1 MGLNRL
7 SRIKRLSARA
17 GLDSLAAQALT
28 SVAAFRQKLSTREL
42 LSSEVDELYE
52 AAREERDAALI
63 YEKCLLARSSPL
75 LKNAVRLGIN
85 PPDESLRDYEE
96 QFGNRASAYT
106 SPGSVSSMFSPAA
119 YLTAL
124 YRNARGLYPEES
136 PYHIDKRRPDL
147 KGLLLSQSNM
157 SKEVSALSLSN
168 EVLMTLA
175 GESRK
180 LEGGEEDQDSILEWL
195 STYRLSGSTPYH
207 HPHARLRQSRI
218 QKDPKFKQLAANPRV
233 TGLFSGTTMAAMA
246 FDIPPELYTILTEE
260 VMAGNAEELY
270 VRNFG
275 DIDPEALIAPQSL
288 RRYYG
293 LSDEEVALFLT
304 DYASGEEGGEEYINN
319 VLVTKIGD
327 KVYRLQSGIPTNTLN
342 YAWLLP
348 QADGTWLLKF
358 SFSDSHPGYD
368 IFQVRVESADVV
380 IYQENQGWG
389 DFIPGQSYTV
399 KIEASDLLQ
408 GEFTMSLRR
417 YIYSGSYVGGLVSYN
432 ISIADSF
439 QFYVL
444 NLNKT
449 IRLWRATG
457 LYPKSV
463 EVIVN
468 SVNPDNITDETL
480 QLLFQV
486 QRCVQRYGVK
496 SEEALVLCGGLLS
509 NNSYDDNQSLF
520 DQVFNSPPL
529 NGESFAPSTTQIN
542 LLPDNAADHS
552 FEKAVLKRAFNVD
565 DVGLFTLLSIFD
577 NSVSTGAFT
586 LNLKNLSA
594 MYALSRWARLHGLS
608 VAELR
613 QLLKAA
619 DLPRLTS
626 ELENTQLWS
635 GWLQKVDSLTQW
647 LNARKLSVASLEL
660 LTRPTFMQVA
670 STEISAL
677 LDEVKR
683 VIDANGDVDTLAKR
697 ISLLAPVLV
706 SSLALPSAAVA
717 ESVLAWANGLQPA
730 EWTVDQFWDG
740 AATNDVKAVAF
751 CYGLA
756 QLALIYYAT
765 GINPQAFS
773 LFVASPARLLGP
785 VPETVVLP
793 RALATVQALCNFS
806 AWLKSLGDG
815 ASTLLAAFVADTLT
829 PADLAIALNDDA
841 ASFEQATEQ
850 AFAEAQAASDTQ
862 LSAWSEIDAVLQ
874 WTALSAAFGVTP
886 VNIGELLALDYAAD
900 NQPAWDDWVRVA
912 DAFSAG
918 LSQNE
923 TKGMEAALASGLS
936 AALSG
941 YLLKSGMTA
950 QLANSSREGL
960 YQYLLLDNLN
970 GPQVMTSR
978 VAEAIVSLQTFIQRT
993 LSAPESQ
1000 GFVDKTTVTGQFF
1013 TDWERYNQ
1021 RYSTWA
1027 GAAKLVY
1034 YPENYVDP
1042 TVRLGQSGMMNTMLQ
1057 TLGQAQL
1064 NIDTVGDAFNTYLNS
1079 FEEVANL
1086 RVISGYHDNLDV
1098 HEGKTYFVG
1107 TNQSEVRE
1115 FYWRSADE
1123 GRRGE
1128 DGQLA
1133 ANAWTDWRKIECA
1146 AQPWGDCIRPVIFKS
1161 RLYLCWL
1168 ERKDVTPPDAY
1179 RALDNA
1185 GVFEYAINVSYLR
1198 YDGNWTSPKIVD
1210 VTDELSRF
1218 DLEKTSLGLYCSHFQ
1233 KEEAMTV
1240 LVYTKEPV
1248 SGASEDAPDKRL
1260 LYVYEDMSISYKVY
1274 DEAVTF
1280 AAYIEQQLDNESS
1293 TFVVNVYAQALD
1305 VDKKLTFFNKHEIDF
1320 EIVGDANNIAVVDAS
1335 GPDPIMLSL
1344 SPRFTVTSK
1353 MAGWKARVF
1362 AEILLANGDGY
1373 EFFHGVTT
1381 DGGEHHV
1388 IRGANFIY
1396 IVFPTTLSMEEQ
1408 MFYGSF
1414 SAYDSSS
1421 NTFVSL
1427 TLEEMYI
1434 SLDGYAIYKHADF
1447 SPGSNRVPIP
1457 RLGLLL
1463 LFILPVEMEV
1473 LPGSEVTSD
1482 TAASQEDIRV
1492 EITGG
1497 GSDATFPIADY
1508 AEEPGDLGWFE
1519 TKIYQFKLL
1528 QVPVAGSW
1536 GERTEIT
1543 LDVKFKVRESDYA
1556 HYTLRLFRP
1565 SLDVKNLI
1573 QLKTTSENAQYMQI
1587 DAYRTRLNTLFAR
1600 QLVERA
1606 AAGIDTI
1613 LSYETQEIQEPQ
1625 LGEGFFVTLNLPVYD
1640 QAQHGDEKWVRIYYQ
1655 SFAEVDDNYLAWSGN
1670 LSDQAITPVEL
1681 FVPYSGGGWFLEQEI
1696 HLRIQ
1701 YQGADFNN
1709 ANNQSVWIGY
1719 LPDNRPVDIARPGH
1733 AGGLASYIVHSVTG
1747 RNNNTVPMDFA
1758 GANALYF
1765 WELFY
1770 YTPMMSAQRFLQEQ
1784 QFTLADQWLRYVW
1797 SPSGYV
1803 VRGQHVDRNWNVR
1816 PLQEDTRWNDAPLKA
1831 VDPDAVA
1838 QNDPMHYKVATF
1850 MRALDL
1856 LIARGDSA
1864 YRKLE
1869 RDTLTE
1875 AKVWYSQALNL
1886 LGEQPYIRAN
1896 AQWTEPSLGDASS
1909 QALAEQHVTVLSLLR
1924 EGRAETLKA
1933 MASTNTATASSLFL
1947 PEVNEVMQGY
1957 WLTLRQ
1963 RIYNLRHN
1971 LTLDGQPLLLPLF
1984 AKPADPKALLNAAVA
1999 AENSGGSELPVTS
2012 LPLWRFD
2019 PMLESARGL
2028 VFQLIQFG
2036 NAVQGVLERQDA
2048 ESLNALLQNQG
2059 TELMASSIRVQ
2070 EGMLRDL
2077 EAEKAVLSRTKDS
2090 AQLRFDSYSR
2100 LYDEDLNARERL
2112 SLDAQK
2118 SAKSLATGAKMVH
2131 MTAAA
2136 LDLAPNVFGL
2146 ANGGMNFGAVG
2157 NIVGLGITIDS
2168 DGLMMDSSRISQE
2181 EMYRRRREEWE
2192 IQRNNAEGDI
2202 HQIEAQLAALD
2213 VRIESAELQKTHL
2226 EMQQG
2231 QAQAQLDFLQ
2241 TKFSNSALYSW
2252 LRGRLATIYFQFY
2265 DLAVS
2270 RCLMAEKAWHWESG
2284 KSDTYIRGGGWQG
2297 TWAGLTCGEG
2307 LMLNLA
2313 QLETARMKWSKRALE
2328 VTRTVSLADF
2338 YRSTLAETDQ
2348 FELSAAVSA
2357 LLSGDTPPEGS
2368 AERVRLDESGALTA
2382 SITLADLNIVD
2393 DYPSGLGDQRRIK
2406 QVSVSLPAL
2415 LGPYQDVQ
2423 AVLNYTVGGNGL
2435 PPGCDNM
2442 AISRGVND
2450 SGQFQAD
2457 FNDPRWLPF
2466 EGADIREGSM
2476 IISFPQAETKQ
2487 KALLE
2492 SLTDIILHINYTIR
2506 SL

>member
-85 PPDESLRDYEE
+85 PPGASLRDYEE

-233 TGLFSGTTMAAMA
+233 TGLFSGPTMAGMA

-293 LSDEEVALFLT
+293 LSDEEVALFST

-358 SFSDSHPGYD
+358 SFSDSQPGYD
-368 IFQVRVESADVV
+368 IFQVRVESADVI
-380 IYQENQGWG
+380 IYQESQEWG

-399 KIEASDLLQ
+399 IIEASDLLQ

-417 YIYSGSYVGGLVSYN
+417 YIYSGSYVGGLVNYN
-432 ISIADSF
+432 VSIADSF

-444 NLNKT
+444 NLNKA

-457 LYPKSV
+457 LHPKSV

-468 SVNPDNITDETL
+468 SVSPDNITDETL

-486 QRCVQRYGVK
+486 QRCVQRYGVEP
-496 SEEALVLCGGLLS
+496 EEALVLCGGLLS
-509 NNSYDDNQSLF
+509 QSGYDDNQSLF

-529 NGESFAPSTTQIN
+529 NGDSFAPSTTQIN

-608 VAELR
+608 VAELG

-647 LNARKLSVASLEL
+647 LNARKLTVASVEL

-740 AATNDVKAVAF
+740 AATNDVKAIAF

-756 QLALIYYAT
+756 QLALIYHAT
-765 GINPQAFS
+765 GINPQAFA

-785 VPETVVLP
+785 VPEIVVLP

-841 ASFEQATEQ
+841 ARFEQATEQ
-850 AFAEAQAASDTQ
+850 AFAQAQAASDTQ

-874 WTALSAAFGVTP
+874 WAALSAAFGVTP

-1098 HEGKTYFVG
+1098 HEGKTYFIG

-1168 ERKDVTPPDAY
+1168 ERKDVTPPDAQ
-1179 RALDNA
+1179 
-1185 GVFEYAINVSYLR
+1185 GMPGTTKVFDYAINISYLR
-1198 YDGNWTSPKIVD
+1198 YDGNWTSPKIID
-1210 VTDELSRF
+1210 VTDKIKSFAGAVESGT
-1218 DLEKTSLGLYCSHFQ
+1218 EPPGLYCTSYDT
-1233 KEEAMTV
+1233 ETTMAV
-1240 LVYTKEPV
+1240 LLYKKGESYASDEPAESDMHLV
-1248 SGASEDAPDKRL
+1248 
-1260 LYVYEDMSISYKVY
+1260 YVYEDMTSDQREDSAPTFLASMKYELDTAKENIINNKYTHGLSVLGEVPATAYMPNYIFSYWSGSYTVDSNGSEPNALLSIAKQVNISPRIPEAVKTISLIDSSFTEVSLFRQLHSDDDNVWFVRYDKKIVVLFRYSMSPIKPLSVTVNYGIHGPQVLVGGSVSLRSYYVVVY
-1274 DEAVTF
+1274 DDPF
-1280 AAYIEQQLDNESS
+1280 PDS
-1293 TFVVNVYAQALD
+1293 TLAPGERGHYVR
-1305 VDKKLTFFNKHEIDF
+1305 IDF
-1320 EIVGDANNIAVVDAS
+1320 LYYLYG
-1335 GPDPIMLSL
+1335 
-1344 SPRFTVTSK
+1344 
-1353 MAGWKARVF
+1353 
-1362 AEILLANGDGY
+1362 
-1373 EFFHGVTT
+1373 
-1381 DGGEHHV
+1381 
-1388 IRGANFIY
+1388 
-1396 IVFPTTLSMEEQ
+1396 
-1408 MFYGSF
+1408 FY
-1414 SAYDSSS
+1414 
-1421 NTFVSL
+1421 TQPQW
-1427 TLEEMYI
+1427 M
-1434 SLDGYAIYKHADF
+1434 
-1447 SPGSNRVPIP
+1447 
-1457 RLGLLL
+1457 
-1463 LFILPVEMEV
+1463 
-1473 LPGSEVTSD
+1473 
-1482 TAASQEDIRV
+1482 
-1492 EITGG
+1492 
-1497 GSDATFPIADY
+1497 
-1508 AEEPGDLGWFE
+1508 
-1519 TKIYQFKLL
+1519 
-1528 QVPVAGSW
+1528 
-1536 GERTEIT
+1536 
-1543 LDVKFKVRESDYA
+1543 
-1556 HYTLRLFRP
+1556 
-1565 SLDVKNLI
+1565 
-1573 QLKTTSENAQYMQI
+1573 
-1587 DAYRTRLNTLFAR
+1587 LNTLHPLSPEA
-1600 QLVERA
+1600 V
-1606 AAGIDTI
+1606 I
-1613 LSYETQEIQEPQ
+1613 L
-1625 LGEGFFVTLNLPVYD
+1625 NVYD
-1640 QAQHGDEKWVRIYYQ
+1640 GKKNQTFSAIDY
-1655 SFAEVDDNYLAWSGN
+1655 VDPLPPFNGEDGMLYNFN
-1670 LSDQAITPVEL
+1670 VNDI
-1681 FVPYSGGGWFLEQEI
+1681 EI
-1696 HLRIQ
+1696 SK
-1701 YQGADFNN
+1701 D
-1709 ANNQSVWIGY
+1709 W
-1719 LPDNRPVDIARPGH
+1719 
-1733 AGGLASYIVHSVTG
+1733 GGLPLMIWLSV
-1747 RNNNTVPMDFA
+1747 
-1758 GANALYF
+1758 
-1765 WELFY
+1765 
-1770 YTPMMSAQRFLQEQ
+1770 
-1784 QFTLADQWLRYVW
+1784 
-1797 SPSGYV
+1797 
-1803 VRGQHVDRNWNVR
+1803 
-1816 PLQEDTRWNDAPLKA
+1816 
-1831 VDPDAVA
+1831 
-1838 QNDPMHYKVATF
+1838 
-1850 MRALDL
+1850 
-1856 LIARGDSA
+1856 
-1864 YRKLE
+1864 
-1869 RDTLTE
+1869 
-1875 AKVWYSQALNL
+1875 
-1886 LGEQPYIRAN
+1886 
-1896 AQWTEPSLGDASS
+1896 
-1909 QALAEQHVTVLSLLR
+1909 
-1924 EGRAETLKA
+1924 
-1933 MASTNTATASSLFL
+1933 
-1947 PEVNEVMQGY
+1947 
-1957 WLTLRQ
+1957 
-1963 RIYNLRHN
+1963 
-1971 LTLDGQPLLLPLF
+1971 
-1984 AKPADPKALLNAAVA
+1984 
-1999 AENSGGSELPVTS
+1999 
-2012 LPLWRFD
+2012 
-2019 PMLESARGL
+2019 
-2028 VFQLIQFG
+2028 
-2036 NAVQGVLERQDA
+2036 
-2048 ESLNALLQNQG
+2048 
-2059 TELMASSIRVQ
+2059 
-2070 EGMLRDL
+2070 
-2077 EAEKAVLSRTKDS
+2077 
-2090 AQLRFDSYSR
+2090 
-2100 LYDEDLNARERL
+2100 
-2112 SLDAQK
+2112 
-2118 SAKSLATGAKMVH
+2118 
-2131 MTAAA
+2131 
-2136 LDLAPNVFGL
+2136 
-2146 ANGGMNFGAVG
+2146 
-2157 NIVGLGITIDS
+2157 
-2168 DGLMMDSSRISQE
+2168 
-2181 EMYRRRREEWE
+2181 
-2192 IQRNNAEGDI
+2192 
-2202 HQIEAQLAALD
+2202 
-2213 VRIESAELQKTHL
+2213 
-2226 EMQQG
+2226 
-2231 QAQAQLDFLQ
+2231 
-2241 TKFSNSALYSW
+2241 
-2252 LRGRLATIYFQFY
+2252 
-2265 DLAVS
+2265 
-2270 RCLMAEKAWHWESG
+2270 
-2284 KSDTYIRGGGWQG
+2284 
-2297 TWAGLTCGEG
+2297 
-2307 LMLNLA
+2307 
-2313 QLETARMKWSKRALE
+2313 
-2328 VTRTVSLADF
+2328 
-2338 YRSTLAETDQ
+2338 
-2348 FELSAAVSA
+2348 
-2357 LLSGDTPPEGS
+2357 
-2368 AERVRLDESGALTA
+2368 
-2382 SITLADLNIVD
+2382 
-2393 DYPSGLGDQRRIK
+2393 
-2406 QVSVSLPAL
+2406 
-2415 LGPYQDVQ
+2415 
-2423 AVLNYTVGGNGL
+2423 
-2435 PPGCDNM
+2435 
-2442 AISRGVND
+2442 
-2450 SGQFQAD
+2450 
-2457 FNDPRWLPF
+2457 
-2466 EGADIREGSM
+2466 
-2476 IISFPQAETKQ
+2476 
-2487 KALLE
+2487 
-2492 SLTDIILHINYTIR
+2492 
-2506 SL
+2506 

>member
-1 MGLNRL
+1 MGINRM
-7 SRIKRLSARA
+7 SQIKRLSARA

-28 SVAAFRQKLSTREL
+28 SVAAFRQKLSTRKL

-52 AAREERDAALI
+52 AAREEREAALI

-75 LKNAVRLGIN
+75 LKNAVRLSIN
-85 PPDESLRDYEE
+85 PPGESLRDYEE

-168 EVLMTLA
+168 EVLVTLA
-175 GESRK
+175 GKEMAVDDQNAV
-180 LEGGEEDQDSILEWL
+180 LEALAEF
-195 STYRLSGSTPYH
+195 RLSASTPYH

-233 TGLFSGTTMAAMA
+233 TGLFSGATMAGMA
-246 FDIPPELYTILTEE
+246 FDMPPELYTILTEE
-260 VMAGNAEELY
+260 VTSENAAALY
-270 VRNFG
+270 AKNFG
-275 DIDPEALIAPQSL
+275 DLPEEYLLNPQSL

-293 LSDEEVALFLT
+293 LSDEEVTLFT
-304 DYASGEEGGEEYINN
+304 TIDWEGEQDGGGEGEYVDN
-319 VLVTKIGD
+319 VLTTMIDGA
-327 KVYRLQSGIPTNTLN
+327 VYRLQCGQHYTLDF
-342 YAWLLP
+342 AWLFPKGNGAYELRFSYNDVH
-348 QADGTWLLKF
+348 QAFKAFRVNLNDEGTLFDNPDWTPPDAGATCVVQIASGVPEGSFTLYLERYRQDGLFIRAPIAYDVSISRSSVAYLLK
-358 SFSDSHPGYD
+358 
-368 IFQVRVESADVV
+368 
-380 IYQENQGWG
+380 
-389 DFIPGQSYTV
+389 
-399 KIEASDLLQ
+399 
-408 GEFTMSLRR
+408 
-417 YIYSGSYVGGLVSYN
+417 
-432 ISIADSF
+432 
-439 QFYVL
+439 
-444 NLNKT
+444 LNKA

-457 LYPKSV
+457 MHPRAL
-463 EVIVN
+463 ETIVN
-468 SVNPDNITDETL
+468 SVNSNNITDETL

-486 QRCVQRYGVK
+486 QRGVQRYGVEP
-496 SEEALVLCGGLLS
+496 EEALVLSGGRLS
-509 NNSYDDNQSLF
+509 QSGYDDNQSLF

-565 DVGLFTLLSIFD
+565 DVGLFTLLSLFD

-586 LNLKNLSA
+586 LSLKNLSA

-608 VAELR
+608 VAELG

-619 DLPRLTS
+619 DLPRLAS
-626 ELENTQLWS
+626 EPENTQLWS

-647 LNARKLSVASLEL
+647 LNARKLTLASVEL

-670 STEISAL
+670 STEILAL

-683 VIDANGDVDTLAKR
+683 VIDANGDADTLAKR

-730 EWTVDQFWDG
+730 EWNVDQFWDG

-756 QLALIYYAT
+756 QLALIYHAT

-793 RALATVQALCNFS
+793 RALATLQALCNFS

-841 ASFEQATEQ
+841 ARFEQATEQ
-850 AFAEAQAASDTQ
+850 AFSQAQAASDTQ

-874 WTALSAAFGVTP
+874 WAALSAAFGVTP

-936 AALSG
+936 AALCG

-1064 NIDTVGDAFNTYLNS
+1064 NTDTVGDAFNTYLNN

-1098 HEGKTYFVG
+1098 HEGKTYFIG

-1123 GRRGE
+1123 GRRSE

-1146 AQPWGDCIRPVIFKS
+1146 AQPWGDCIRPVIYKS

-1168 ERKDVTPPDAY
+1168 ERKDVTPPKADGSPGISEIF
-1179 RALDNA
+1179 D
-1185 GVFEYAINVSYLR
+1185 YAINISYLR
-1198 YDGNWTSPKIVD
+1198 YDGNWTSPKIID
-1210 VTDELSRF
+1210 VTEEENGFAAGCKPPGIYCTSFDAETTMAVLLYRKEDSYADQLPVQADMRLVYIYEDMASDQRQSFAETFLSFMKYELDSTEGNVINNKYTHG
-1218 DLEKTSLGLYCSHFQ
+1218 LSLGGESVHGLYERNYDISVSYGSYTLDVNGS
-1233 KEEAMTV
+1233 EAVAKISIHKRIT
-1240 LVYTKEPV
+1240 LVPRI
-1248 SGASEDAPDKRL
+1248 PNPLRL
-1260 LYVYEDMSISYKVY
+1260 LYEYYSSFAETPFLRALSSDDGKIWFVRQGGKIYLALSTILTWGVPISVWVYYGDAHARLLVREDAVSALTFVLVVYNDPYPDSMLCPSPAGFTVMIQLATGSYQFDTPPQWMANPFYPFSFDLLQLNVFDVNGPQAFLAVDYVSALPPFNVSGMVFDFDVGNVSISKEWGVLPSY
-1274 DEAVTF
+1274 DVAF
-1280 AAYIEQQLDNESS
+1280 
-1293 TFVVNVYAQALD
+1293 
-1305 VDKKLTFFNKHEIDF
+1305 
-1320 EIVGDANNIAVVDAS
+1320 
-1335 GPDPIMLSL
+1335 
-1344 SPRFTVTSK
+1344 
-1353 MAGWKARVF
+1353 
-1362 AEILLANGDGY
+1362 
-1373 EFFHGVTT
+1373 
-1381 DGGEHHV
+1381 
-1388 IRGANFIY
+1388 
-1396 IVFPTTLSMEEQ
+1396 
-1408 MFYGSF
+1408 SF
-1414 SAYDSSS
+1414 SIGGVDSDDR
-1421 NTFVSL
+1421 
-1427 TLEEMYI
+1427 I
-1434 SLDGYAIYKHADF
+1434 QWI
-1447 SPGSNRVPIP
+1447 
-1457 RLGLLL
+1457 
-1463 LFILPVEMEV
+1463 
-1473 LPGSEVTSD
+1473 
-1482 TAASQEDIRV
+1482 
-1492 EITGG
+1492 
-1497 GSDATFPIADY
+1497 
-1508 AEEPGDLGWFE
+1508 
-1519 TKIYQFKLL
+1519 
-1528 QVPVAGSW
+1528 VPVTRNA
-1536 GERTEIT
+1536 
-1543 LDVKFKVRESDYA
+1543 SD
-1556 HYTLRLFRP
+1556 
-1565 SLDVKNLI
+1565 SKNI
-1573 QLKTTSENAQYMQI
+1573 IKIKNTHEKAQYMEV

-1606 AAGIDTI
+1606 ASGIDTI

-1625 LGEGFFVTLNLPVYD
+1625 LGEGFFVTLKLPVYD
-1640 QAQHGDEKWVRIYYQ
+1640 QAQHGDEKWVKIYYQ
-1655 SFAEVDDNYLAWSGN
+1655 SFAEVDDNYLAWTGS
-1670 LSDQAITPVEL
+1670 LSDQAITSVEL
-1681 FVPYSGGGWFLEQEI
+1681 FVPYPVGGWFLEQEI

-1719 LPDNRPVDIARPGH
+1719 LPDSRPVDIARPGH
-1733 AGGLASYIVHSVTG
+1733 AGALAPHIVHSVTG
-1747 RNNNTVPMDFA
+1747 RDNSTVPMDFS

-1816 PLQEDTRWNDAPLKA
+1816 PLQEDTSWNDAPLKA

-1896 AQWTEPSLGDASS
+1896 AQWTEPSLGEASS

-1963 RIYNLRHN
+1963 RMYNLRHN

-1999 AENSGGSELPVTS
+1999 AESSGGSELPVTS

-2070 EGMLRDL
+2070 EGMLREL
-2077 EAEKAVLSRTKDS
+2077 EAEKAVLSKAKDS
-2090 AQLRFDSYSR
+2090 ARKRFDSYSR
-2100 LYDEDLNARERL
+2100 MHDENINARERL
-2112 SLDAQK
+2112 SIEMQAASQ
-2118 SAKSLATGAKMVH
+2118 SVAAGAKVAH

-2136 LDLAPNVFGL
+2136 AGLAPNIFGL
-2146 ANGGMNFGAVG
+2146 ANGGMKYEGVGNAVG
-2157 NIVGLGITIDS
+2157 IGITMAS
-2168 DGLMMDSSRISQE
+2168 DVLMITSLRIAQE

-2226 EMQQG
+2226 GMQQG
-2231 QAQAQLDFLQ
+2231 HAQAQLDFLQ

-2270 RCLMAEKAWHWESG
+2270 RCLMTEKAWLWESG
-2284 KSDTYIRGGGWQG
+2284 KSDTYIRGGGWQC

-2338 YRSTLAETDQ
+2338 YRSTLAESDQ

-2357 LLSGDTPPEGS
+2357 LLNGDTPPEGS

-2423 AVLNYTVGGNGL
+2423 AVLNYTGGVNEL

-2450 SGQFQAD
+2450 SGQFQPD

-2466 EGADIREGSM
+2466 EGADISEGSM

-2492 SLTDIILHINYTIR
+2492 SLNDIILHISYTIR
-2506 SL
+2506 SS

>member
-7 SRIKRLSARA
+7 SKIKRLSARA

-28 SVAAFRQKLSTREL
+28 SVAAFRQKLSTRKL
-42 LSSEVDELYE
+42 LFSEVDELYE
-52 AAREERDAALI
+52 AAREEREAALI

-85 PPDESLRDYEE
+85 PPGESLRDYEE

-106 SPGSVSSMFSPAA
+106 SLGSVSSMFSPAA

-175 GESRK
+175 GKEMAVDDQNAV
-180 LEGGEEDQDSILEWL
+180 LEALAEF
-195 STYRLSGSTPYH
+195 RLSASTPYH

-233 TGLFSGTTMAAMA
+233 TGLFSGATMAGMA
-246 FDIPPELYTILTEE
+246 FDMPPELYTILTEE
-260 VMAGNAEELY
+260 VTSENAAALY
-270 VRNFG
+270 AKNFG
-275 DIDPEALIAPQSL
+275 DLPEEYLLNPQSL

-293 LSDEEVALFLT
+293 LSDEEVTLFT
-304 DYASGEEGGEEYINN
+304 TIDWEGEQDGGREGEYVDN
-319 VLVTKIGD
+319 VLTTMIDGA
-327 KVYRLQSGIPTNTLN
+327 VYRLQCGQHYTLDF
-342 YAWLLP
+342 AWLFPKGNGAYELRFSYNDVH
-348 QADGTWLLKF
+348 QAFKAFRVHLNDGRTLFDNPDWTPPDAGTTCVVQIASGVPEGSFTLYLERYRQDGLFVRAPIAYDVSISRSAVAYLLK
-358 SFSDSHPGYD
+358 
-368 IFQVRVESADVV
+368 
-380 IYQENQGWG
+380 
-389 DFIPGQSYTV
+389 
-399 KIEASDLLQ
+399 
-408 GEFTMSLRR
+408 
-417 YIYSGSYVGGLVSYN
+417 
-432 ISIADSF
+432 
-439 QFYVL
+439 
-444 NLNKT
+444 LNKV

-457 LYPKSV
+457 MHPRAL
-463 EVIVN
+463 ETIVN
-468 SVNPDNITDETL
+468 SVNSNNITDETL

-486 QRCVQRYGVK
+486 QRCVQRYGVEP
-496 SEEALVLCGGLLS
+496 EEALVLCGGLLS
-509 NNSYDDNQSLF
+509 QSGYDDNQSLF

-565 DVGLFTLLSIFD
+565 DVGLFTLLSVFD

-647 LNARKLSVASLEL
+647 LNARKLTVASVEL

-756 QLALIYYAT
+756 QLALIYHAT

-841 ASFEQATEQ
+841 TRFEQASEQ
-850 AFAEAQAASDTQ
+850 AFAQAQAASDTQ

-874 WTALSAAFGVTP
+874 WAALSAAFGVTP

-900 NQPAWDDWVRVA
+900 NQPSWDDWVRVA

-936 AALSG
+936 AALCG

-1000 GFVDKTTVTGQFF
+1000 GFVDKATVTGQFF

-1064 NIDTVGDAFNTYLNS
+1064 NTDTVGDAFNTYLNS

-1098 HEGKTYFVG
+1098 HEGKTYFIG

-1146 AQPWGDCIRPVIFKS
+1146 AQPWGDCIRPVIYKS

-1168 ERKDVTPPDAY
+1168 ERKDVTPPKADGSPG
-1179 RALDNA
+1179 DSEI
-1185 GVFEYAINVSYLR
+1185 FDYAINISYLR
-1198 YDGNWTSPKIVD
+1198 YDGNWTSPKIID
-1210 VTDELSRF
+1210 VTEEENGFAAGCKPPGIYCTSFDAETTMAVLLYRKADSYADQLPVQADMRLVYIYEDMASDQRQSSAETFLSSMKYELDSTEGNVINNKYTHG
-1218 DLEKTSLGLYCSHFQ
+1218 LSLGGESVHGLYERNYDISVSYGSYTLDVNGS
-1233 KEEAMTV
+1233 EAVAKISIHKRIT
-1240 LVYTKEPV
+1240 LVPRI
-1248 SGASEDAPDKRL
+1248 PNPLRL
-1260 LYVYEDMSISYKVY
+1260 LYEHYSSFAETPFLRALSSDDGKIWFVRQGGKIYLALSTILTWGVPISVWVYYGDAHARLLVREDAVS
-1274 DEAVTF
+1274 AVTF
-1280 AAYIEQQLDNESS
+1280 VL
-1293 TFVVNVYAQALD
+1293 VVYNDPY
-1305 VDKKLTFFNKHEIDF
+1305 
-1320 EIVGDANNIAVVDAS
+1320 
-1335 GPDPIMLSL
+1335 PDSMLCP
-1344 SPRFTVTSK
+1344 SPAGFTVMIQLVTGSYQFDTPPQWMANPFYPFSFDLLQLNVFDVNGPQAFLAGDYVSDLPPFDVSGMVFDFDVGNVSISK
-1353 MAGWKARVF
+1353 EW
-1362 AEILLANGDGY
+1362 
-1373 EFFHGVTT
+1373 GVLPSY
-1381 DGGEHHV
+1381 DV
-1388 IRGANFIY
+1388 AF
-1396 IVFPTTLSMEEQ
+1396 
-1408 MFYGSF
+1408 SF
-1414 SAYDSSS
+1414 SIGGVDSDDR
-1421 NTFVSL
+1421 
-1427 TLEEMYI
+1427 I
-1434 SLDGYAIYKHADF
+1434 QWI
-1447 SPGSNRVPIP
+1447 
-1457 RLGLLL
+1457 
-1463 LFILPVEMEV
+1463 
-1473 LPGSEVTSD
+1473 
-1482 TAASQEDIRV
+1482 
-1492 EITGG
+1492 
-1497 GSDATFPIADY
+1497 
-1508 AEEPGDLGWFE
+1508 
-1519 TKIYQFKLL
+1519 
-1528 QVPVAGSW
+1528 VPVTRNA
-1536 GERTEIT
+1536 
-1543 LDVKFKVRESDYA
+1543 SD
-1556 HYTLRLFRP
+1556 
-1565 SLDVKNLI
+1565 SKNI
-1573 QLKTTSENAQYMQI
+1573 IKIKNTHEKAQYMEV

-1600 QLVERA
+1600 KLVERA
-1606 AAGIDTI
+1606 ASGIDTI

-1625 LGEGFFVTLNLPVYD
+1625 LGAGFFVTLNLPVYD
-1640 QAQHGDEKWVRIYYQ
+1640 ETKHGDEKWVRIYYHC
-1655 SFAEVDDNYLAWSGN
+1655 FKVDDDSYLAWSGS
-1670 LSDQAITPVEL
+1670 LSDQSITSVEL
-1681 FVPYSGGGWFLEQEI
+1681 FVPYPDDGWFLEQDI

-1701 YQGADFNN
+1701 YQCADFNQ

-1719 LPDNRPVDIARPGH
+1719 LPGSRSVDIARPGRH
-1733 AGGLASYIVHSVTG
+1733 ALAPHIVQSVTG
-1747 RNNNTVPMDFA
+1747 RDNSTVPMDFS

-1803 VRGQHVDRNWNVR
+1803 VRGEHVDRNWNVR
-1816 PLQEDTRWNDAPLKA
+1816 PLQEDISWNDAPLKA

-1909 QALAEQHVTVLSLLR
+1909 QALAEQHLTVLSLLR
-1924 EGRAETLKA
+1924 KGRAETLKA

-1963 RIYNLRHN
+1963 RMYNLRHN

-1999 AENSGGSELPVTS
+1999 AESSGGSELPVTS

-2077 EAEKAVLSRTKDS
+2077 EAEKAVLSKAKDS
-2090 AQLRFDSYSR
+2090 AQKRFDSYSR
-2100 LYDEDLNARERL
+2100 MHDENINARERL
-2112 SLDAQK
+2112 SMEMQVASQ
-2118 SAKSLATGAKMVH
+2118 SVAAGAKVAH

-2136 LDLAPNVFGL
+2136 LGLAPNIFGL
-2146 ANGGMNFGAVG
+2146 ANGGMKYEGVGNAVG
-2157 NIVGLGITIDS
+2157 IGITMAS
-2168 DGLMMDSSRISQE
+2168 DVLMITSLRIAQE

-2231 QAQAQLDFLQ
+2231 HAQAQLDFLQ

-2270 RCLMAEKAWHWESG
+2270 RCLMTEKAWHWESG

-2338 YRSTLAETDQ
+2338 YRSTLTEFDQ

-2357 LLSGDTPPEGS
+2357 LLNGDTPPEGS

-2382 SITLADLNIVD
+2382 SITLADMNIVD

-2423 AVLNYTVGGNGL
+2423 AVLNYTGGVNEL

-2450 SGQFQAD
+2450 SGQFQPD

-2492 SLTDIILHINYTIR
+2492 SLNDIILHISYTIR
-2506 SL
+2506 SS

>member
-368 IFQVRVESADVV
+368 IFQVRVESAEVI

-457 LYPKSV
+457 LHPKSV

-468 SVNPDNITDETL
+468 SVSPDNITDETL

-486 QRCVQRYGVK
+486 QRCVQRYGVEP
-496 SEEALVLCGGLLS
+496 EEALVLCGGLLS
-509 NNSYDDNQSLF
+509 QSGYDDNQSLF

-529 NGESFAPSTTQIN
+529 NGDSFAPSTTQIN

-608 VAELR
+608 VAELG

-647 LNARKLSVASLEL
+647 LNARKLTVASVEL

-740 AATNDVKAVAF
+740 AATNDVKAIAF

-756 QLALIYYAT
+756 QLALIYHAT
-765 GINPQAFS
+765 GINPQAFA

-785 VPETVVLP
+785 VPEIVVLP

-841 ASFEQATEQ
+841 ARFEQATEQ
-850 AFAEAQAASDTQ
+850 AFAQAQAASDTQ

-874 WTALSAAFGVTP
+874 WAALSAAFGVTP

-1098 HEGKTYFVG
+1098 HEGKTYFIG

-1168 ERKDVTPPDAY
+1168 ERKDVTPPDAQ
-1179 RALDNA
+1179 
-1185 GVFEYAINVSYLR
+1185 GMPGTTKVFDYAINISYLR
-1198 YDGNWTSPKIVD
+1198 YDGNWTSPKIID
-1210 VTDELSRF
+1210 VTDKIKSFAGAVESGT
-1218 DLEKTSLGLYCSHFQ
+1218 EPPGLYCTSYDT
-1233 KEEAMTV
+1233 ETTMAV
-1240 LVYTKEPV
+1240 LLYKKGESYASDEPAESDMHLV
-1248 SGASEDAPDKRL
+1248 
-1260 LYVYEDMSISYKVY
+1260 YVYEDMTSDQREDSAPTFLASMKYELDTAKENIINNKYTHGLSVLGEVPATAYMPNYIFSYWSGSYTVDSNGSEPNALLSIAKQVNISPRIPEAVKTISLIDSSFTEVSLFRQLHSDDDNVWFVRYNKKIVVLFRYSMSPIKPLSVTVNYGIHGPQVLVGGSVSLRSYYVVVY
-1274 DEAVTF
+1274 DDPFPDSTLAPGERGHYVRIDFLYYLYGFYTQPQWMLNTLHPLSPEAV
-1280 AAYIEQQLDNESS
+1280 IL
-1293 TFVVNVYAQALD
+1293 NVYD
-1305 VDKKLTFFNKHEIDF
+1305 GKKNQT
-1320 EIVGDANNIAVVDAS
+1320 
-1335 GPDPIMLSL
+1335 
-1344 SPRFTVTSK
+1344 
-1353 MAGWKARVF
+1353 
-1362 AEILLANGDGY
+1362 
-1373 EFFHGVTT
+1373 
-1381 DGGEHHV
+1381 
-1388 IRGANFIY
+1388 
-1396 IVFPTTLSMEEQ
+1396 
-1408 MFYGSF
+1408 F
-1414 SAYDSSS
+1414 SAIDYVDPLPPFNGEDGMLYNFNVNDIEISKDWGGTPSYDLA
-1421 NTFVSL
+1421 FSL
-1427 TLEEMYI
+1427 TIL
-1434 SLDGYAIYKHADF
+1434 SADHMDWLVTL
-1447 SPGSNRVPIP
+1447 NRN
-1457 RLGLLL
+1457 
-1463 LFILPVEMEV
+1463 
-1473 LPGSEVTSD
+1473 
-1482 TAASQEDIRV
+1482 A
-1492 EITGG
+1492 
-1497 GSDATFPIADY
+1497 SDATNII
-1508 AEEPGDLGWFE
+1508 
-1519 TKIYQFKLL
+1519 KI
-1528 QVPVAGSW
+1528 
-1536 GERTEIT
+1536 
-1543 LDVKFKVRESDYA
+1543 
-1556 HYTLRLFRP
+1556 
-1565 SLDVKNLI
+1565 KNTHE
-1573 QLKTTSENAQYMQI
+1573 KAQYMEV

-1606 AAGIDTI
+1606 ASGIDTI

-1670 LSDQAITPVEL
+1670 LSDQAIKPVEL
-1681 FVPYSGGGWFLEQEI
+1681 FVPYPDDGWFLEQDI

-1701 YQGADFNN
+1701 YQCADFNQ
-1709 ANNQSVWIGY
+1709 ANSQSVWIGY
-1719 LPDNRPVDIARPGH
+1719 LPGSRSVDIARPGRH
-1733 AGGLASYIVHSVTG
+1733 ALAPHIVQSVTG
-1747 RNNNTVPMDFA
+1747 RDNSTVPMDFS

-1896 AQWTEPSLGDASS
+1896 AQWTEPSLGEASS

-1924 EGRAETLKA
+1924 EGKAETIKA

-1963 RIYNLRHN
+1963 RMYNLRHN

-1999 AENSGGSELPVTS
+1999 AEGSGGSDLPVTS
-2012 LPLWRFD
+2012 LPLWRFE
-2019 PMLESARGL
+2019 PMLDSARGL

-2070 EGMLRDL
+2070 EGTLREL
-2077 EAEKAVLSRTKDS
+2077 EAEKAVLSKAKDS
-2090 AQLRFDSYSR
+2090 AQKRFDSYSR
-2100 LYDEDLNARERL
+2100 MHDENINARERL
-2112 SLDAQK
+2112 SMEMQVASQ
-2118 SAKSLATGAKMVH
+2118 SVAAGAKVAH

-2136 LDLAPNVFGL
+2136 LGLAPNIFGL
-2146 ANGGMNFGAVG
+2146 ANGGMKYEGVGNAVG
-2157 NIVGLGITIDS
+2157 IGITMAS
-2168 DGLMMDSSRISQE
+2168 DVLMITSLRIAQE

-2265 DLAVS
+2265 DLAAS

>member
-7 SRIKRLSARA
+7 SRIKRLSVRA

-52 AAREERDAALI
+52 AAREERDATLI

-85 PPDESLRDYEE
+85 PPGASLRDYEE
-96 QFGNRASAYT
+96 QFGNRASVYT

-175 GESRK
+175 GKEMAVDDQNAV
-180 LEGGEEDQDSILEWL
+180 LEALAEF
-195 STYRLSGSTPYH
+195 RLSASTPYH

-233 TGLFSGTTMAAMA
+233 TGLFSGPTMAGMA

-260 VMAGNAEELY
+260 VTSENAAELY
-270 VRNFG
+270 AKNFG
-275 DIDPEALIAPQSL
+275 DLLEEYLLNPQGL

-293 LSDEEVALFLT
+293 LSDEEVTLFT
-304 DYASGEEGGEEYINN
+304 TIDWEGEQDGGGEGEYVDN
-319 VLVTKIGD
+319 VLTTMIDGA
-327 KVYRLQSGIPTNTLN
+327 VYRLQCGQHYTLDF
-342 YAWLLP
+342 AWLFPKGSGVYEFRFSYNNVHQDFRAFRVRLNNGDTLFDDP
-348 QADGTWLLKF
+348 DWTPPDVGTTCVVQIASGVPEGSFTLYLERYRLDGLFIRAPVAYEVSISRSAIAYLLK
-358 SFSDSHPGYD
+358 
-368 IFQVRVESADVV
+368 
-380 IYQENQGWG
+380 
-389 DFIPGQSYTV
+389 
-399 KIEASDLLQ
+399 
-408 GEFTMSLRR
+408 
-417 YIYSGSYVGGLVSYN
+417 
-432 ISIADSF
+432 
-439 QFYVL
+439 
-444 NLNKT
+444 LNKA

-457 LYPKSV
+457 MHPRAL
-463 EVIVN
+463 ETIVN
-468 SVNPDNITDETL
+468 SVNPNSITDETL

-486 QRCVQRYGVK
+486 QRCVQRYGVEP
-496 SEEALVLCGGLLS
+496 EEALVLCGGLLS

-542 LLPDNAADHS
+542 LLPENAADHS

-608 VAELR
+608 VAQLG

-647 LNARKLSVASLEL
+647 LNARKLSVASVEL

-683 VIDANGDVDTLAKR
+683 VIDANGNVDTLAKR

-756 QLALIYYAT
+756 QLALIYHAT
-765 GINPQAFS
+765 GINPQAFA

-785 VPETVVLP
+785 VPEIVVLP

-841 ASFEQATEQ
+841 ARFEQATEQ
-850 AFAEAQAASDTQ
+850 AFAQAQAASDTQ

-874 WTALSAAFGVTP
+874 WAALSAAFGVTP
-886 VNIGELLALDYAAD
+886 VNIGELLALSYAAD

-1064 NIDTVGDAFNTYLNS
+1064 NTDTVGDAFNTYLNS

-1280 AAYIEQQLDNESS
+1280 AAYIEQQLDNENS

-1305 VDKKLTFFNKHEIDF
+1305 VDKKLTFFNRHEMDF

-1335 GPDPIMLSL
+1335 GLDPIMLSL

-1353 MAGWKARVF
+1353 VTGWKARVF
-1362 AEILLANGDGY
+1362 VEILLVNGDGY

-1381 DGGEHHV
+1381 DFGEHHV

-1408 MFYGSF
+1408 KFYGSF
-1414 SAYDSSS
+1414 FAYDSSS
-1421 NTFVSL
+1421 DMFVSL

-1434 SLDGYAIYKHADF
+1434 SSDGYAIYKYADF

-1457 RLGLLL
+1457 RIGLLY
-1463 LFILPVEMEV
+1463 LFIIPIELEV
-1473 LPGSEVTSD
+1473 LPGSEVTSG

-1497 GSDATFPIADY
+1497 GSAATFPITDY
-1508 AEEPGDLGWFE
+1508 AEEPGDLGWYE
-1519 TKIYQFKLL
+1519 TKIYQLKLL

-1600 QLVERA
+1600 QLVGRA

-1681 FVPYSGGGWFLEQEI
+1681 FVPCPDRGWFVPSDI

-1701 YQGADFNN
+1701 YQGADFNK

-1719 LPDNRPVDIARPGH
+1719 VPNVRDVDIARPGRTSP
-1733 AGGLASYIVHSVTG
+1733 LAPHIVHSVTG
-1747 RNNNTVPMDFA
+1747 RDNSTVPMDFS

-1803 VRGQHVDRNWNVR
+1803 VRGQHVDRSWNVR
-1816 PLQEDTRWNDAPLKA
+1816 PLQEDISWNDAPLKA

-1909 QALAEQHVTVLSLLR
+1909 QALAEQHLTVLSLLR
-1924 EGRAETLKA
+1924 EGRALTLKA
-1933 MASTNTATASSLFL
+1933 MASTNTAAASSLFL

-1963 RIYNLRHN
+1963 RMYNLRHN

-1999 AENSGGSELPVTS
+1999 AESSGGSELPVTS

-2059 TELMASSIRVQ
+2059 TELMTSSIRVQ

-2077 EAEKAVLSRTKDS
+2077 EAEKTVLSRTKDS

-2100 LYDEDLNARERL
+2100 LYDENLNARERL

-2131 MTAAA
+2131 MTAAT

-2284 KSDTYIRGGGWQG
+2284 KSDTYIRSGGWQG

-2338 YRSTLAETDQ
+2338 YRSTLTETDQ

-2357 LLSGDTPPEGS
+2357 LLNGETPPEGS

-2382 SITLADLNIVD
+2382 SIALADLNIVD

-2423 AVLNYTVGGNGL
+2423 AVLNYTGVVNEL

-2450 SGQFQAD
+2450 SGQFQSD

-2466 EGADIREGSM
+2466 EGADIKEGSM